1 MDVCSKA
8 IMKHEEA
15 LDTLYEK
22 NPDTARQ
29 KIRQAYAIQFPE
41 YTRLQEEQALLERT
55 VSKLERNLYYRRNF
69 MTRLQQCHTHI
80 AEAGLL
86 AA

>member
-1 MDVCSKA
+1 
-8 IMKHEEA
+8 MKHEEA

-22 NPDTARQ
+22 NPEIARQ
-29 KIRQAYAIQFPE
+29 EIQQAYDNQFPE
-41 YTRLQEEQALLERT
+41 YPKLQNERT
-55 VSKLERNLYYRRNF
+55 QLKCDISKLERNLNCRRNF

>member
-1 MDVCSKA
+1 
-8 IMKHEEA
+8 MKQEEA

-55 VSKLERNLYYRRNF
+55 VSKLERNL
-69 MTRLQQCHTHI
+69 
-80 AEAGLL
+80 
-86 AA
+86 

>member
-1 MDVCSKA
+1 
-8 IMKHEEA
+8 MKHEEA

-22 NPDTARQ
+22 NPDIARQ

-55 VSKLERNLYYRRNF
+55 VSVV
-69 MTRLQQCHTHI
+69 
-80 AEAGLL
+80 
-86 AA
+86 